1 MKPKPERPVSVPRT
15 ASARGPRNDRGKMP
29 PRVAVLAPVRKEVR
43 GIGVRARAH
52 IIDRFLRNTGV
63 LELKSYQRG
72 EVAMGRRACPSDNRT
87 ALRGTLHLASDFFTD
102 LERLDANVGADRHDE
117 IGRIV
122 PKRLDGAR
130 NDARDGAAP
139 AGVYG
144 TDITTRW
151 MPDQDRHAVGRAR
164 GDREAFCACDER
176 IAFHVCNGFGSAGC

>member
-1 MKPKPERPVSVPRT
+1 MKPKPERPVGVPRT
-15 ASARGPRNDRGKMP
+15 ASARGSRNDCGKMP

-63 LELKSYQRG
+63 SELKSYQRG
-72 EVAMGRRACPSDNRT
+72 EIAMGRRACPSDNRT

-144 TDITTRW
+144 TDITT
-151 MPDQDRHAVGRAR
+151 
-164 GDREAFCACDER
+164 
-176 IAFHVCNGFGSAGC
+176 